1 MMNLTTMNPKTRR
14 LIKVLPG
21 DAEEAARMFDM
32 LLGDDLEGRKEY
44 IAQHGAEYADELD
57 VS

>member
-1 MMNLTTMNPKTRR
+1 MNPKTRR

-21 DAEEAARMFDM
+21 DASYASYMFDIM
-32 LLGDDLEGRKEY
+32 QGDNLAGRKEY
-44 IAQHGAEYADELD
+44 IAEHGAEYTDELD